1 MATAPELAMAPPS
14 ISESE
19 VQERLNVLVNRL
31 QNLADDQVQRKS
43 AVERRWLD
51 NLRSFHGRYDEK
63 TESDLVEQPN
73 KSRAFV
79 KITRKKANSWEA
91 RLSALLFPTD
101 DENWDIRPTPVPTLN
116 ETAKAAIEAAEQN
129 VAAANQQTDPM
140 AAEQMA
146 AQAQAQ
152 LNEAQLASRAMA
164 EAVKRGEAMK
174 REMKD
179 QLVECDYAAESRLV
193 IRDAVRLGTGII
205 KGPMS
210 GEKARG
216 QWLMIDGAYSYQR
229 ESDPAPI
236 FQWVD
241 PFSYF
246 PDMSAQRPS
255 DREFEFERHLW
266 SAKDLRRLVRES
278 NFSRDAVRSIIE
290 DRQYGFTL
298 NDSGMTYLPQLRAIT
313 GTTDA
318 IKDRHV
324 GWEYHG
330 PLSNEDVAIILRAQ
344 GREAEAMAYEE
355 ENDPLAEIRVICF
368 FCEGKVLKLA
378 PAYPLD
384 SNESL
389 YSIFNFEDSEASI
402 FGYGIPEIMSD
413 SQKSLNGAW
422 RMALDNAALSVGPQ
436 IFIDRDVVE
445 PANRDWTLAPR
456 KIWYKRK
463 GAGIAQGTVLETKA
477 IENNVNE
484 IMNLVELSRRFIDD
498 ETALPVQAEGELTD
512 NPNITATATNFMS
525 LASNITFRR
534 VVKNF
539 DDGITKSCM
548 RRLYDWN
555 MQHNSNEAVK
565 GDMKVDARG
574 SSALLQRELQ
584 SQMLL
589 NVAQNWSSHP
599 ILGKAVRTYDA
610 VVEALKGTMIQPAT
624 ILVDKEE
631 FEQALA
637 AEAEQQAAQAEAAA
651 AAQNPE
657 NNPAIVAANARLKAT
672 EIDSSARI
680 EVANIQRESDLLRL
694 AQHYDIKIE
703 ELRTR
708 LDIKEMDI
716 GHKER
721 VLVAE
726 AAMEDAA
733 AKEARAAGKDPSGSG
748 GFISAGGR

>member
-1 MATAPELAMAPPS
+1 
-14 ISESE
+14 
-19 VQERLNVLVNRL
+19 
-31 QNLADDQVQRKS
+31 
-43 AVERRWLD
+43 
-51 NLRSFHGRYDEK
+51 
-63 TESDLVEQPN
+63 
-73 KSRAFV
+73 
-79 KITRKKANSWEA
+79 
-91 RLSALLFPTD
+91 
-101 DENWDIRPTPVPTLN
+101 
-116 ETAKAAIEAAEQN
+116 
-129 VAAANQQTDPM
+129 
-140 AAEQMA
+140 
-146 AQAQAQ
+146 
-152 LNEAQLASRAMA
+152 
-164 EAVKRGEAMK
+164 
-174 REMKD
+174 
-179 QLVECDYAAESRLV
+179 
-193 IRDAVRLGTGII
+193 
-205 KGPMS
+205 
-210 GEKARG
+210 
-216 QWLMIDGAYSYQR
+216 
-229 ESDPAPI
+229 
-236 FQWVD
+236 
-241 PFSYF
+241 
-246 PDMSAQRPS
+246 
-255 DREFEFERHLW
+255 
-266 SAKDLRRLVRES
+266 
-278 NFSRDAVRSIIE
+278 
-290 DRQYGFTL
+290 
-298 NDSGMTYLPQLRAIT
+298 
-313 GTTDA
+313 
-318 IKDRHV
+318 
-324 GWEYHG
+324 
-330 PLSNEDVAIILRAQ
+330 
-344 GREAEAMAYEE
+344 
-355 ENDPLAEIRVICF
+355 
-368 FCEGKVLKLA
+368 
-378 PAYPLD
+378 
-384 SNESL
+384 
-389 YSIFNFEDSEASI
+389 
-402 FGYGIPEIMSD
+402 
-413 SQKSLNGAW
+413 
-422 RMALDNAALSVGPQ
+422 
-436 IFIDRDVVE
+436 
-445 PANRDWTLAPR
+445 
-456 KIWYKRK
+456 
-463 GAGIAQGTVLETKA
+463 
-477 IENNVNE
+477 
-484 IMNLVELSRRFIDD
+484 LVELSRRFIDD